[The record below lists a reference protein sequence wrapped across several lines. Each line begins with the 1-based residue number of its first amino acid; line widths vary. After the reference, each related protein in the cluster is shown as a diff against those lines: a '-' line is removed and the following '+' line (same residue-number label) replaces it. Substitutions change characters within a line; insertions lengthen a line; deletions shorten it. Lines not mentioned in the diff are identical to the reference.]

1 MHHAHHSH
9 HCYQSMP
16 HVRTTLVVA
25 EAASYACRADDI
37 VLYTVDVRDD
47 TTPTRSQDDSYKV
60 HLI

>member
-1 MHHAHHSH
+1 MGIYARDCTKGSPLLGWH
-9 HCYQSMP
+9 
-16 HVRTTLVVA
+16 LIVA